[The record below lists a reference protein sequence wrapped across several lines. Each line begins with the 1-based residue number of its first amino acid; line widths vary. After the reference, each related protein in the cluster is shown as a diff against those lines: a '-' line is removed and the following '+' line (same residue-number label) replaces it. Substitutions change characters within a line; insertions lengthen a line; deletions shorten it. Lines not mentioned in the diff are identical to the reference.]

1 MIKYAETGSWL
12 HKADPRVKILWTVAL
27 SSAMLANNALYPK
40 IYLILLLGYFGARVP
55 VYTALKE
62 LRVLWPFIV
71 FPMVLHGLSDPGQAI
86 IEIGAVDITK
96 EGVLKGARNSA
107 VLVGLMLSSLL
118 LIYTT
123 ETKKIQEALK
133 WYRVPAKIV
142 FMLTITLRF
151 LPLVQEELLK
161 IRVAQAARGHRRGIA
176 AMLLPLLHKNLVRA
190 RKLAVSME
198 ARGFDPEKI
207 EIRTNLRIRADDAML
222 ILLLIACFAYFFAL

>member
-12 HKADPRVKILWTVAL
+12 HKADPRVKILWTVFI
-27 SSAMLANNALYPK
+27 SSALLVNNSLYPK
-40 IYLILLLGYFGARVP
+40 VLALLLLGYIVARVS

-62 LRVLWPFIV
+62 LKVLWPFII
-71 FPMVLHGLSDPGQAI
+71 FPILLHGIDDPGRAI
-86 IEIGAVDITK
+86 INLGFMDITM
-96 EGVLKGARNSA
+96 EGIMTGAQSSA
-107 VLVGLMLSSLL
+107 MLVGLMLSSLL

-123 ETKKIQEALK
+123 ETKKIQEALH
-133 WYRVPAKIV
+133 WYRVPAKVV

-176 AMLLPLLHKNLVRA
+176 AMLLPLLHKDLGRA
-190 RKLAVSME
+190 KKLAISME

-207 EIRTNLRIRADDAML
+207 EIRTNLRLGRWDAALIAML
-222 ILLLIACFAYFFAL
+222 AAYFAFLFAL